1 MYSSVCY
8 FSKLEHT
15 ARYKAKNPNGQN
27 KPLHVTTCAHT
38 NNTHTHTER
47 QRVNTITGRDE
58 ISKITGNN
66 SPECLQ
72 KNNVYIIYNFH
83 FTLILTALIELK

>member
-1 MYSSVCY
+1 MLFLQIGAHSPLQ
-8 FSKLEHT
+8 SKEPKRSEQTSACHHMRTHKQHT
-15 ARYKAKNPNGQN
+15 
-27 KPLHVTTCAHT
+27 H
-38 NNTHTHTER
+38 THTHTER